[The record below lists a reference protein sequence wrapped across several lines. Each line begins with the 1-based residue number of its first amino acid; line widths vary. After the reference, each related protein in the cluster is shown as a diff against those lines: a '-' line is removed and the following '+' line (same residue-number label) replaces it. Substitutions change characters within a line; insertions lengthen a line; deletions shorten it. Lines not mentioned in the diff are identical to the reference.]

1 VGVGVDVVIVVVDAA
16 VVVVD
21 VRSHHHGVESGS
33 FFELTAS
40 FLHS

>member
-16 VVVVD
+16 VVVD